1 MRNANLGL
9 LVAALTACSSGGV
22 TDSAG
27 PTPRDSTPTP
37 PPGGTVQRASLTA
50 QVTIDPADAALA
62 AAVGLAPAGLTVRLL
77 RDGTPATSATA
88 VTTAAGT
95 VRFDNLLEGRYS
107 LTVERELSAAE
118 RDRLPASD
126 RDATV
131 FAGGASV
138 IVSPPQA
145 ATGAIPLVA
154 SRRGSLVISEQYGY
168 TGSGWLYNWGMY
180 MEFYNNS
187 DTTVY
192 MDGMLL
198 VRTSVRLI
206 GPLPWGACEDPT
218 YARYRR
224 DTTRLWVENGIRF
237 PGTGRDYPVPPGAAR
252 VYAQDAVNHIVAS
265 GSDRYLDLSAA
276 HFEHVANDGDT
287 DSPLAANVT
296 PIFGTTTGS
305 GGRGL
310 RTDGQTNW
318 ILARSSA
325 WDRVQQVTLTRTRP
339 QAPGEVAGTGEF
351 TLYGVPREDILDIM
365 SLDGSPAYRAYM
377 ATTTFGDVPP
387 CPPVL
392 EAVYDRA
399 PAPVSDSRVPE
410 AARRRTIGR
419 TPEGRAILMRTR
431 TSARDIEATTRLRE
445 RFP

>member
-1 MRNANLGL
+1 
-9 LVAALTACSSGGV
+9 
-22 TDSAG
+22 
-27 PTPRDSTPTP
+27 
-37 PPGGTVQRASLTA
+37 
-50 QVTIDPADAALA
+50 
-62 AAVGLAPAGLTVRLL
+62 
-77 RDGTPATSATA
+77 
-88 VTTAAGT
+88 

-168 TGSGWLYNWGMY
+168 TGTPLLYNWGMY

-192 MDGMLL
+192 MDGMVLAQP
-198 VRTSVRLI
+198 SSRLR
-206 GPLPWGACEDPT
+206 GNWAPCSDPV
-218 YARYRR
+218 YSRYLG
-224 DTTRLWVENGIRF
+224 DTTRIWVEIGIRF
-237 PGTGRDYPVPPGAAR
+237 PGDGRSFPILPGEAR
-252 VYAQDAVNHIVAS
+252 VYAQDAVDHRSAS
-265 GSDRYLDLSAA
+265 GSPFYIDLSFA
-276 HFEHVANDGDT
+276 HFEHVGNDSDT
-287 DSPLAANVT
+287 DNPLAANVSPLFAT
-296 PIFGTTTGS
+296 GFGT

-310 RTDGQTNW
+310 RTRGHEPWVLFRAGADQHVTEASLERVSPSPPGSVGSNRFTMW
-318 ILARSSA
+318 GLRREDVLDVFSLAGS
-325 WDRVQQVTLTRTRP
+325 
-339 QAPGEVAGTGEF
+339 PGYNSYLAGT
-351 TLYGVPREDILDIM
+351 TLG
-365 SLDGSPAYRAYM
+365 YRPPCEPYM
-377 ATTTFGDVPP
+377 AHVF
-387 CPPVL
+387 
-392 EAVYDRA
+392 DRA
-399 PAPVSDSRVPE
+399 PAEVSDYRTPV

-419 TPEGRAILMRTR
+419 TPDGRAILMRTR

>member
-1 MRNANLGL
+1 VSSRGL
-9 LVAALTACSSGGV
+9 TALLLCALTACSSGGV

-88 VTTAAGT
+88 VTSAAGT

-107 LTVERELSAAE
+107 LTVERELSAVE

-168 TGSGWLYNWGMY
+168 TGTGLLYNWGMY

-192 MDGMLL
+192 MDGMVLA
-198 VRTSVRLI
+198 RPSARLE
-206 GPLPWGACEDPT
+206 GGFAPCTDPD
-218 YARYRR
+218 YARYRG
-224 DTTRLWVENGIRF
+224 DTDNIWVEWGIRF
-237 PGTGRDYPVPPGAAR
+237 PGRGRDHPVLPGQA
-252 VYAQDAVNHIVAS
+252 VLYAQDAINHRSAT
-265 GSDRYLDLSAA
+265 GSPFYLDLSAA
-276 HFEHVANDGDT
+276 QFEHVGNDSDT
-287 DSPLAANVT
+287 DNPVAANVSPLFDT
-296 PIFGTTTGS
+296 GFGT

-310 RTDGQTNW
+310 RPEGRRPW
-318 ILARSSA
+318 ILASSGSGGFA
-325 WDRVQQVTLTRTRP
+325 TARLFRKTAPPPGLTW
-339 QAPGEVAGTGEF
+339 VDEF
-351 TLYGVPREDILDIM
+351 TLWGIPREDVIDVF
-365 SLDGSPAYRAYM
+365 SLDDSPDRKAASAASTSGFTAPCEPYM
-377 ATTTFGDVPP
+377 ASTF
-387 CPPVL
+387 
-392 EAVYDRA
+392 DRA
-399 PAPVSDSRVPE
+399 PAEISDSRTPV

-419 TPEGRAILMRTR
+419 TPDGRAILMRTR